1 MIEAGVKLAEAR
13 RRLRECDDF
22 AAQMRLGHDLKDGA
36 ILTSV
41 TDKPFEMSCK
51 CSRCGVTLWF
61 ENRGSA
67 RWRLHEE
74 SRERGAKICR
84 GRIAIEVIDRI
95 DLKVMTG
102 TARRL

>member
-13 RRLRECDDF
+13 MRLRECDDF
-22 AAQMRLGHDLKDGA
+22 LAQVRLGHDLKDGA

-61 ENRGSA
+61 EDSGSA

-84 GRIAIEVIDRI
+84 GYITIQVVDRSGGAG
-95 DLKVMTG
+95 MPG